1 MKNLKSILKKWK
13 FGKRFLHLKNSENYI
28 SVRLNLINRDT
39 NDIHMFI

>member
-1 MKNLKSILKKWK
+1 MKNLKSILKKWG
-13 FGKRFLHLKNSENYI
+13 FVKRFLHLKNSENHT